1 MTIGRFSGEPLLARF
16 GKPAVLCVSAL
27 VSAVG
32 IALVADGVILY
43 MLWI

>member
-1 MTIGRFSGEPLLARF
+1 MKGLGAHKTLLIA
-16 GKPAVLCVSAL
+16 GIVVLAILSL
-27 VSAVG
+27 